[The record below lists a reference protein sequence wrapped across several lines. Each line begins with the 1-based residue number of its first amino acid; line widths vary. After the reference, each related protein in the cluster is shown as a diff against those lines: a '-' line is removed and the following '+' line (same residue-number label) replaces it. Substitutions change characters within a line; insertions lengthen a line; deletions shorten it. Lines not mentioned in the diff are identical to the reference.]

1 MQGKEQ
7 KCIKILINEQAL
19 FEVNLPAYSLNLRR
33 SLLENQSDVLIHQS
47 TRCFFHKKAF
57 LRPFLLIAADKNVF
71 DR

>member
-33 SLLENQSDVLIHQS
+33 SLLENQSDVLIH
-47 TRCFFHKKAF
+47 RA
-57 LRPFLLIAADKNVF
+57 IAKS
-71 DR
+71 